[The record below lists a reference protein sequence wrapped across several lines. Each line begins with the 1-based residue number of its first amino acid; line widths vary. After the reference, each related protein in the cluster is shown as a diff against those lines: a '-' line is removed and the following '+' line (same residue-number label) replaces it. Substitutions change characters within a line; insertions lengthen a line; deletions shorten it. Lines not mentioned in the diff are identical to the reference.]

1 MTVITEKLAGALAAQ
16 YKFERHLGE
25 GGMATVYLAHD
36 LKHDRKVAVK
46 VLRPELAAVLGH
58 ERFIQEIKTTANLQ
72 HPHILPLF
80 DSGEAEGF
88 LFYVM
93 PFVEGETL
101 REKLNRETQLGI
113 DEAVRIATD
122 AADALDYAHRHG
134 VIHRD
139 IKPENILLQDGRP
152 LVADFGIALAVSAA
166 AGGRMTE
173 TGLSLGT
180 PHYMSP
186 EQATAEKELTSRS
199 DVYSLGCVIYEMLT
213 GSPPHV
219 GSSAQQIIMKIV
231 TDDARPVTDL
241 RKSVPAHVAAA
252 TAKALEKLPADRF
265 DSAKAFAEALNN
277 PAFALATAV
286 TGTRVTVPG
295 AGWDK
300 RTVAFA
306 AAAAG
311 LILTTLWGF
320 FRTAPEVPAPVIR
333 YSLTL
338 NELVAGQPQF
348 GVSLTLSPDGS
359 HIAFIGPTTEGS
371 GSQVWVRSRD
381 QLESRPLP
389 GSVGAHQ
396 PFFAPDGRRVAY
408 INATGARAIKVVSLG
423 GEPPV
428 TLVDSTAF
436 RLGGAWGTDG
446 YVYFSLVPGGGLARV
461 PATGGAIESLSIP
474 DSTKGETRHAWP
486 DVLPNGRGVLVTIQ
500 RGDNAVSEEDDVGV
514 VDLRTG
520 QTRVL
525 VRGLLGR
532 YAATGHLTFVRFD
545 GAVMAAP
552 FDQDQLQIT
561 GETVPLF
568 GGVSAA
574 VRGPDFA
581 LSPSGRLVYL
591 TGGPVAE
598 RVAEVVWVD
607 RSGRAT
613 PVEPGWTLTP
623 NLASGPVLAP
633 DGSRLAVSIVGPEG
647 SHIWIKP
654 VRGGTLQRLTF
665 DGQINFRPRWSPDG
679 RSVIFL
685 SDRETGGIVTK
696 RADGSGSTAFL
707 LDMPEVLQEGFV
719 SSDGRWLI
727 ARTAAQAV
735 LVLRPGADS
744 VPRELLPATPG
755 LVSPRLSPD
764 GRWLAYASV
773 ESGVAQV
780 YVKPFPNVNDGRWQ
794 ISTEGGAEPVW
805 ARNGRELF
813 YRTVQGDMVSVAV
826 TTTPAFEAGAHTTL
840 FRQPP
845 FIPLQGTATYDVAPD
860 GQRFLMFRLVGAQD
874 GQSGRELIVVETWLE
889 ELRGKMEGK

>member
-1 MTVITEKLAGALAAQ
+1 MTVITQKLAGALAAQ
-16 YKFERHLGE
+16 YKLERHLGE

-80 DSGEAEGF
+80 DSGEAQGF

-113 DEAVRIATD
+113 DEAVRITTE

-139 IKPENILLQDGRP
+139 IKPENILLHDGRP

-186 EQATAEKELTSRS
+186 EQATAEKDLTSRS
-199 DVYSLGCVIYEMLT
+199 DVYSLGCVLYEMLT

-265 DSAKAFAEALNN
+265 DSAKAFAEALTN
-277 PAFALATAV
+277 PAFALATRA
-286 TGTRVTVPG
+286 TGTRAGVPVG
-295 AGWDK
+295 ARDK
-300 RTVAFA
+300 RMVALATA
-306 AAAAG
+306 AAV
-311 LILTTLWGF
+311 LTLTTLWGF
-320 FRTAPEVPAPVIR
+320 LRSPGESPAPVIR

-348 GVSLTLSPDGS
+348 GVSLALSPDGS
-359 HIAFIGPTTEGS
+359 DIAFIGPTTEGS

-381 QLESRPLP
+381 QLESRALP
-389 GSVGAHQ
+389 GSLDAHQ

-408 INATGARAIKVVSLG
+408 INATGPRAIKVVSLG

-428 TLVDSTAF
+428 TLVDSMAF

-446 YVYFSLVPGGGLARV
+446 YVYFSEVPRGGLARV
-461 PATGGAIESLSIP
+461 PASGGAIESLSTP
-474 DSTKGETRHAWP
+474 DSAKRETRHAWP
-486 DVLPNGRGVLVTIQ
+486 DVLPNGKGVLVTVQ
-500 RGDNAVSEEDDVGV
+500 RGNNAVSDDDDVGV
-514 VDLRTG
+514 VNLETG
-520 QTRVL
+520 ETRVL

-532 YAATGHLTFVRFD
+532 YAATGHLVFVRFD

-552 FDQDQLQIT
+552 FDQDKLEIT

-568 GGVSAA
+568 GGVSAG

-581 LSPSGRLVYL
+581 LSASGRLVFL
-591 TGGPVAE
+591 TGGAVAE
-598 RVAEVVWVD
+598 RTVEVVWVD

-623 NLASGPVLAP
+623 NLSSAPAPSP
-633 DGSRLAVSIVGPEG
+633 DGSRLALSISGPDG
-647 SHIWIKP
+647 VHIWIKP
-654 VRGGTLQRLTF
+654 LRGGTLQRLTF
-665 DGQINFRPRWSPDG
+665 DGALNYRPRWSPDG
-679 RSVIFL
+679 RSIVFV
-685 SDRETGGIVTK
+685 SNRESGGIVTK
-696 RADGSGSTAFL
+696 RADGSGPTSFL
-707 LDMPEVLQEGFV
+707 LDLPEPTAEG
-719 SSDGRWLI
+719 SLSRDGRWLL
-727 ARTAAQAV
+727 ARTASNAILA
-735 LVLRPGADS
+735 LRPGVDS
-744 VPRELLPATPG
+744 VPQVLLPATPG
-755 LVSPRLSPD
+755 YVSPRLSPD
-764 GRWLAYASV
+764 GRWLAYVSL
-773 ESGVAQV
+773 ESAVPQV

-794 ISTEGGAEPVW
+794 ISTEGAAEPVW
-805 ARNGRELF
+805 APSGRELF
-813 YRTVQGDMVSVAV
+813 YRTSQGDFVSVAV
-826 TTTPAFEAGAHTTL
+826 TTNPSFEAGAHTTL

-845 FIPLQGTATYDVAPD
+845 FVALQSVPTYDVTAD
-860 GQRFLMFRLVGAQD
+860 GQRFVMYR
-874 GQSGRELIVVETWLE
+874 
-889 ELRGKMEGK
+889 